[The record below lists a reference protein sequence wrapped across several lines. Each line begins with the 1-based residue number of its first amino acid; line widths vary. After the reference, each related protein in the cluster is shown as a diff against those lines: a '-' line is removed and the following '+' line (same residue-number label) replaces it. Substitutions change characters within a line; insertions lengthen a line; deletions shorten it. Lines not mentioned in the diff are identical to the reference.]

1 MNHSAA
7 PLKPQLKNAGIDL
20 WTRQRS
26 FREHNRS
33 RQSKPKT
40 EPKRPVLQ
48 PVEIVESWPLER
60 YHSPII
66 LRLKGG
72 EDDVTVAKQKTLKS
86 KNR

>member
-1 MNHSAA
+1 MQALTHGQDSVVSVSTTVQG
-7 PLKPQLKNAGIDL
+7 KV
-20 WTRQRS
+20 R
-26 FREHNRS
+26 
-33 RQSKPKT
+33 

-66 LRLKGG
+66 LCLKGG
-72 EDDVTVAKQKTLKS
+72 EDDVTAAKQKTLKS

>member
-7 PLKPQLKNAGIDL
+7 PLKPQLKNAAIDP

-26 FREHNRS
+26 FNEHSRS
-33 RQSKPKT
+33 RQS

-66 LRLKGG
+66 LCLKGG
-72 EDDVTVAKQKTLKS
+72 EDDVTPKKQKTLKS